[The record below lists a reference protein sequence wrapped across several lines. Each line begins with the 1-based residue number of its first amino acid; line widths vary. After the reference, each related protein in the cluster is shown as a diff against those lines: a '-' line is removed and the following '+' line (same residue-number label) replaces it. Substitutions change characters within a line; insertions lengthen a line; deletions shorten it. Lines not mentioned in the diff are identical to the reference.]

1 MSTRY
6 LVVKDLTERVPV
18 RVVELFNERHVGL
31 HVLGPLALFSDLKQ
45 AKEDCRPIKGAG
57 YTKLKD
63 TEEYWVLPYSDAG
76 LVPEGEEKFL
86 VLTVDELY
94 AFGWDPIEDES
105 IAEPK

>member
-6 LVVKDLTERVPV
+6 LVVKDLTEEVPT
-18 RVVELFNERHVGL
+18 RVVELFNERHVGMHTL
-31 HVLGPLALFSDLKQ
+31 EEGALFSDLKY
-45 AKEDCRPIKGAG
+45 AKECCRPIKGAG

-76 LVPEGEEKFL
+76 LVPEGEEEFL

-94 AFGWDPIEDES
+94 AFGWDIPEELQ
-105 IAEPK
+105 